1 MPKMKTKRLRLAP
14 DHRWRAQPGQ
24 KVLVLDRGAVWL
36 EYPATWVVAFDG
48 DSVKVRDA
56 KPPDDNIVLGVSYHR
71 WPAIG
76 QGLSVASLVPTALGA
91 GNSPYT
97 HVGPVVEETRM
108 DLTLAWVAA
117 RSIDP
122 KESREACT
130 RLCLARRGEIQ
141 ALLTCAFWLADE
153 ATFDPCWHNFLAT
166 LQLAEWVEDP
176 TKGPAVA

>member
-1 MPKMKTKRLRLAP
+1 MPKRKSRRIRLAR
-14 DHRWRAQPGQ
+14 DHRWRAQPGH

-36 EYPATWVVAFDG
+36 EYPDTWVVAFDT

-56 KPPDDNIVLGVSYHR
+56 KPPDDNCVLGVSWHR
-71 WPAIG
+71 WPAAG
-76 QGLSVASLVPTALGA
+76 QALSVASLVHTALGD
-91 GNSPYT
+91 GKRPYT

-122 KESREACT
+122 EERREACT
-130 RLCLARRGEIQ
+130 RLCLARRAEIQ
-141 ALLTCAFWLADE
+141 ALLTYDFWLADE
-153 ATFDPCWHNFLAT
+153 EAFDPRWHGFLAT

-176 TKGPAVA
+176 ATGPALA